1 MFSQLDGEIYDREL
15 YFTTWL
21 KNTAILL
28 FLEEILLNITLNNE
42 IDNSVL
48 KELIRIGLCLE
59 NLRFSFWSVT
69 M

>member
-48 KELIRIGLCLE
+48 KELIHIGLCLE